1 MLRNNPKIVYSS
13 KLLAVIQ
20 NKKIRIV
27 VAGYSVNKCMISAIG
42 NFVTD
47 ASCFTFKLVFIIAVR
62 TVEISDSFVVG
73 KVIK

>member
-1 MLRNNPKIVYSS
+1 
-13 KLLAVIQ
+13 
-20 NKKIRIV
+20 
-27 VAGYSVNKCMISAIG
+27 MISAIG

-47 ASCFTFKLVFIIAVR
+47 ASRFAFKLVFIIAVR